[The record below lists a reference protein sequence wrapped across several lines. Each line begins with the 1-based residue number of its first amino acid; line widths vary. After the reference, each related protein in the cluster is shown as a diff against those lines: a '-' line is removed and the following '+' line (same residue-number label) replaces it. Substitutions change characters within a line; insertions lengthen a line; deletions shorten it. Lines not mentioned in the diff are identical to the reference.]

1 MWRMSVVL
9 KPIVRLSED
18 VSVSDFESTRREH
31 IHKQVNFLITQVTDE
46 LETKFNIQVQ
56 EYNYQNR
63 WKD

>member
-1 MWRMSVVL
+1 MSIVL

-18 VSVSDFESTRREH
+18 LSVSDFESTRREH

-46 LETKFNIQVQ
+46 LETKFNIKVQ

-63 WKD
+63 

>member
-1 MWRMSVVL
+1 MSVVL
-9 KPIVRLSED
+9 KPTAQLPENLPD
-18 VSVSDFESTRREH
+18 SDFESTRREH

-63 WKD
+63 

>member
-1 MWRMSVVL
+1 MSVVL

-31 IHKQVNFLITQVTDE
+31 VHKQVNFLITQVTDE

-56 EYNYQNR
+56 E
-63 WKD
+63 